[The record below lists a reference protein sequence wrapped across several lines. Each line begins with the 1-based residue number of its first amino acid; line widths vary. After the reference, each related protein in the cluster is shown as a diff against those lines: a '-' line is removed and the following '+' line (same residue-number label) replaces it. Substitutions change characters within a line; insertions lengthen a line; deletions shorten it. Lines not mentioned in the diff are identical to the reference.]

1 MALPVGTKLEAYE
14 ILSLLGAGGMGEVY
28 RARDVVLKREVAIKV
43 LPSFVSRETDRL
55 RRFEQ
60 EARAAAALDHPN
72 ILAVH
77 QFGTFEGSP
86 YLVMELLE
94 GRTLREALRHGP
106 LPLRKVIDAGV
117 QIARG
122 LAAAHEKGIVHRDLK
137 PENIFVTKDGRIKIL
152 DFGLA
157 KLTPSFA
164 GFDDGERS
172 ATLGTDPGVV
182 MGTVGYMSPEQVR
195 GEPAD
200 HRTDIFSFGAILYEI
215 TSGERAFER
224 PTPAE
229 KMAAILNEEP
239 SAISQIEGSTTP
251 ELLRVV
257 RRCLE
262 KHPEQRFQSAAD
274 LALAL
279 EALQVS
285 GSGPAIA
292 DDRGSRSRLR
302 WKVGWAAAAAAAMV
316 MLAALGI
323 AWWHI
328 PPAVPMVE
336 SVSQLTDDGEAKQGG
351 LVSDGSRI
359 YVNEGPVGR
368 FKIAQVSVVGGATAM
383 VPTRLEDPGIVGVAE
398 NGSTLFALVGGF
410 LSPGRPLWSIPLPA
424 GEPRRLGSFTAQ
436 DAAVFPDGR
445 IVFTSGTDLFV
456 AGKGGENVRKLVSLP
471 GNVFSPN
478 VSPDGQRIVVTFYSN
493 DTTSLTEVRADGTGL
508 RTIIRGGDVCCGVWT
523 ADGRYLLYLKPFG
536 RREDIWA
543 LPMQTGLLHR
553 SRTPTQLTVGPLTY
567 SSAIPSGYGNQ
578 ILAMGAKGRGELVH
592 FDMKLRQFLPFLSG
606 ISATDPTFSRDGMWV
621 AYTSFPDNVLWR
633 SRSDGTE
640 RMQLTYPPMIAF
652 FPFINPDGSKISF
665 TTQYRQISV
674 IDING
679 GQPQLTTGKN
689 FVGGN
694 WSPDGNSLVI
704 TVPILAEHAGE
715 KNSYELQLMDLT
727 TGKVSVVP
735 SSNGLVG
742 GLWVTQDALVAA
754 TQDTS
759 KLVTFDFRTQKWTDL
774 FIGTVINWNVS
785 PDRNYL
791 YFTTGGPD
799 PKAFRIRFADHRVD
813 AITSTKDIHQ
823 VVNAYGTQINVAPD
837 GSPVFTRDIGSEEV
851 YALNV
856 RWPR

>member
-1 MALPVGTKLEAYE
+1 
-14 ILSLLGAGGMGEVY
+14 MGEVY

-215 TSGERAFER
+215 TSGKRAFER

-274 LALAL
+274 LAFAL

-316 MLAALGI
+316 LLAALGI

-445 IVFTSGTDLFV
+445 IVFTSGTDLF
-456 AGKGGENVRKLVSLP
+456 
-471 GNVFSPN
+471 
-478 VSPDGQRIVVTFYSN
+478 
-493 DTTSLTEVRADGTGL
+493 
-508 RTIIRGGDVCCGVWT
+508 
-523 ADGRYLLYLKPFG
+523 
-536 RREDIWA
+536 
-543 LPMQTGLLHR
+543 
-553 SRTPTQLTVGPLTY
+553 
-567 SSAIPSGYGNQ
+567 
-578 ILAMGAKGRGELVH
+578 
-592 FDMKLRQFLPFLSG
+592 
-606 ISATDPTFSRDGMWV
+606 
-621 AYTSFPDNVLWR
+621 
-633 SRSDGTE
+633 
-640 RMQLTYPPMIAF
+640 TYPPMIAF

-715 KNSYELQLMDLT
+715 KNSYELHLT

>member
-55 RRFEQ
+55 QRFEQ

-94 GRTLREALRHGP
+94 GRTLREELRHGP

-117 QIARG
+117 QIVRG

-164 GFDDGERS
+164 GFDDGDRT

-215 TSGERAFER
+215 TSGKQAFER

-229 KMAAILNEEP
+229 KMAAILNEDP

-262 KHPEQRFQSAAD
+262 KHPEQRFQSASD
-274 LALAL
+274 LAFAL
-279 EALQVS
+279 EALPVS

-292 DDRGSRSRLR
+292 DDRGSRSRLG
-302 WKVGWAAAAAAAMV
+302 WKAGWAAASAMV
-316 MLAALGI
+316 LLAALGI

-328 PPAVPMVE
+328 PPAVPIVE
-336 SVSQLTDDGEAKQGG
+336 SVSQLTDDGEAKRGG

-368 FKIAQVSVVGGATAM
+368 FKIAQVSVAGGATAM
-383 VPTRLEDPGIVGVAE
+383 VPTRLENPGIVGVAE
-398 NGSTLFALVGGF
+398 NGSALFALVGGF

-445 IVFTSGTDLFV
+445 IVFTSGTDLLV

-478 VSPDGQRIVVTFYSN
+478 VSPDGQWIVVTFYSD
-493 DTTSLTEVRADGTGL
+493 DTSSLAEVRADGTGL

-553 SRTPTQLTVGPLTY
+553 SRTPTQLTVGPLSY
-567 SSAIPSGYGNQ
+567 SPPIPSGYGKQ

-592 FDMKLRQFLPFLSG
+592 FDMKLHQFLPFLSG

-652 FPFINPDGSKISF
+652 FPFINPDGTKISF
-665 TTQYRQISV
+665 TTQDRQISV
-674 IDING
+674 IDMNG

-689 FVGGN
+689 FIGGN

-704 TVPILAEHAGE
+704 TVPTIAKHAGE

-735 SSNGLVG
+735 SSNGLLG

-754 TQDTS
+754 TQDTA

-774 FIGTVINWNVS
+774 FIGSVINWNLS

-791 YFTTGGPD
+791 YFSTGGPD
-799 PKAFRIRFADHRVD
+799 PKAFRIRFTDHRVE

>member
-1 MALPVGTKLEAYE
+1 
-14 ILSLLGAGGMGEVY
+14 
-28 RARDVVLKREVAIKV
+28 
-43 LPSFVSRETDRL
+43 
-55 RRFEQ
+55 
-60 EARAAAALDHPN
+60 
-72 ILAVH
+72 
-77 QFGTFEGSP
+77 
-86 YLVMELLE
+86 
-94 GRTLREALRHGP
+94 
-106 LPLRKVIDAGV
+106 
-117 QIARG
+117 
-122 LAAAHEKGIVHRDLK
+122 
-137 PENIFVTKDGRIKIL
+137 
-152 DFGLA
+152 
-157 KLTPSFA
+157 
-164 GFDDGERS
+164 
-172 ATLGTDPGVV
+172 
-182 MGTVGYMSPEQVR
+182 
-195 GEPAD
+195 
-200 HRTDIFSFGAILYEI
+200 
-215 TSGERAFER
+215 
-224 PTPAE
+224 
-229 KMAAILNEEP
+229 
-239 SAISQIEGSTTP
+239 
-251 ELLRVV
+251 
-257 RRCLE
+257 
-262 KHPEQRFQSAAD
+262 
-274 LALAL
+274 
-279 EALQVS
+279 
-285 GSGPAIA
+285 
-292 DDRGSRSRLR
+292 
-302 WKVGWAAAAAAAMV
+302 
-316 MLAALGI
+316 
-323 AWWHI
+323 
-328 PPAVPMVE
+328 
-336 SVSQLTDDGEAKQGG
+336 
-351 LVSDGSRI
+351 
-359 YVNEGPVGR
+359 
-368 FKIAQVSVVGGATAM
+368 
-383 VPTRLEDPGIVGVAE
+383 
-398 NGSTLFALVGGF
+398 
-410 LSPGRPLWSIPLPA
+410 
-424 GEPRRLGSFTAQ
+424 
-436 DAAVFPDGR
+436 
-445 IVFTSGTDLFV
+445 
-456 AGKGGENVRKLVSLP
+456 
-471 GNVFSPN
+471 
-478 VSPDGQRIVVTFYSN
+478 
-493 DTTSLTEVRADGTGL
+493 
-508 RTIIRGGDVCCGVWT
+508 
-523 ADGRYLLYLKPFG
+523 
-536 RREDIWA
+536 
-543 LPMQTGLLHR
+543 
-553 SRTPTQLTVGPLTY
+553 
-567 SSAIPSGYGNQ
+567 
-578 ILAMGAKGRGELVH
+578 MGAKGRGELVH

>member
-1 MALPVGTKLEAYE
+1 
-14 ILSLLGAGGMGEVY
+14 MGEVY

-215 TSGERAFER
+215 TSGKRAFER

-274 LALAL
+274 LAFAL

-316 MLAALGI
+316 LLAALGI

-398 NGSTLFALVGGF
+398 NGSALFALVGGF

-445 IVFTSGTDLFV
+445 IVFTSGTDLF
-456 AGKGGENVRKLVSLP
+456 
-471 GNVFSPN
+471 
-478 VSPDGQRIVVTFYSN
+478 
-493 DTTSLTEVRADGTGL
+493 
-508 RTIIRGGDVCCGVWT
+508 
-523 ADGRYLLYLKPFG
+523 
-536 RREDIWA
+536 
-543 LPMQTGLLHR
+543 
-553 SRTPTQLTVGPLTY
+553 
-567 SSAIPSGYGNQ
+567 
-578 ILAMGAKGRGELVH
+578 
-592 FDMKLRQFLPFLSG
+592 
-606 ISATDPTFSRDGMWV
+606 
-621 AYTSFPDNVLWR
+621 
-633 SRSDGTE
+633 
-640 RMQLTYPPMIAF
+640 TYPPMIAF

>member
-1 MALPVGTKLEAYE
+1 
-14 ILSLLGAGGMGEVY
+14 MGEVY

-86 YLVMELLE
+86 YLVTELLE

-215 TSGERAFER
+215 TSGKRAFER

-274 LALAL
+274 LAFAL

-316 MLAALGI
+316 LLAALGI

-398 NGSTLFALVGGF
+398 NGSTPFALVGSF

-424 GEPRRLGSFTAQ
+424 GEPQRLGSFTAQ

-445 IVFTSGTDLFV
+445 IVFTSGTDLF
-456 AGKGGENVRKLVSLP
+456 
-471 GNVFSPN
+471 
-478 VSPDGQRIVVTFYSN
+478 
-493 DTTSLTEVRADGTGL
+493 
-508 RTIIRGGDVCCGVWT
+508 
-523 ADGRYLLYLKPFG
+523 
-536 RREDIWA
+536 
-543 LPMQTGLLHR
+543 
-553 SRTPTQLTVGPLTY
+553 
-567 SSAIPSGYGNQ
+567 
-578 ILAMGAKGRGELVH
+578 
-592 FDMKLRQFLPFLSG
+592 
-606 ISATDPTFSRDGMWV
+606 
-621 AYTSFPDNVLWR
+621 
-633 SRSDGTE
+633 
-640 RMQLTYPPMIAF
+640 TYPPMIAF

>member
-1 MALPVGTKLEAYE
+1 
-14 ILSLLGAGGMGEVY
+14 MGEVY

-215 TSGERAFER
+215 TSGKRAFER

-274 LALAL
+274 LAFAL

-302 WKVGWAAAAAAAMV
+302 WKVGWAAAAAAAIAL
-316 MLAALGI
+316 LAALGI

-398 NGSTLFALVGGF
+398 NGSALFALVGGF

-445 IVFTSGTDLFV
+445 IVFTSGTDLF
-456 AGKGGENVRKLVSLP
+456 
-471 GNVFSPN
+471 
-478 VSPDGQRIVVTFYSN
+478 
-493 DTTSLTEVRADGTGL
+493 
-508 RTIIRGGDVCCGVWT
+508 
-523 ADGRYLLYLKPFG
+523 
-536 RREDIWA
+536 
-543 LPMQTGLLHR
+543 
-553 SRTPTQLTVGPLTY
+553 
-567 SSAIPSGYGNQ
+567 
-578 ILAMGAKGRGELVH
+578 
-592 FDMKLRQFLPFLSG
+592 
-606 ISATDPTFSRDGMWV
+606 
-621 AYTSFPDNVLWR
+621 
-633 SRSDGTE
+633 
-640 RMQLTYPPMIAF
+640 TYPPMIAF

>member
-215 TSGERAFER
+215 TSGKRAFER

-274 LALAL
+274 LAFAL

-316 MLAALGI
+316 LLAALGI

-398 NGSTLFALVGGF
+398 NGSALFALVGGF

-445 IVFTSGTDLFV
+445 IVFTSGTDLF
-456 AGKGGENVRKLVSLP
+456 
-471 GNVFSPN
+471 
-478 VSPDGQRIVVTFYSN
+478 
-493 DTTSLTEVRADGTGL
+493 
-508 RTIIRGGDVCCGVWT
+508 
-523 ADGRYLLYLKPFG
+523 
-536 RREDIWA
+536 
-543 LPMQTGLLHR
+543 
-553 SRTPTQLTVGPLTY
+553 
-567 SSAIPSGYGNQ
+567 
-578 ILAMGAKGRGELVH
+578 
-592 FDMKLRQFLPFLSG
+592 
-606 ISATDPTFSRDGMWV
+606 
-621 AYTSFPDNVLWR
+621 
-633 SRSDGTE
+633 
-640 RMQLTYPPMIAF
+640 TYPPMIAF

>member
-1 MALPVGTKLEAYE
+1 
-14 ILSLLGAGGMGEVY
+14 MGEVY

-215 TSGERAFER
+215 TSGKRAFER

-274 LALAL
+274 LAFAL

-316 MLAALGI
+316 LLAALGI

-445 IVFTSGTDLFV
+445 IVFTSGTDLF
-456 AGKGGENVRKLVSLP
+456 
-471 GNVFSPN
+471 
-478 VSPDGQRIVVTFYSN
+478 
-493 DTTSLTEVRADGTGL
+493 
-508 RTIIRGGDVCCGVWT
+508 
-523 ADGRYLLYLKPFG
+523 
-536 RREDIWA
+536 
-543 LPMQTGLLHR
+543 
-553 SRTPTQLTVGPLTY
+553 
-567 SSAIPSGYGNQ
+567 
-578 ILAMGAKGRGELVH
+578 
-592 FDMKLRQFLPFLSG
+592 
-606 ISATDPTFSRDGMWV
+606 
-621 AYTSFPDNVLWR
+621 
-633 SRSDGTE
+633 
-640 RMQLTYPPMIAF
+640 TYPPMIAF